1 MEHNSTDGSKKNVPG
16 QRSSQSDTDLLRS
29 FGIEVPDFI
38 SIPEMQSPKFT
49 DFSSD
54 LQRKADRMMEE
65 ARRETERLFAE
76 SSKWLEEGRLK
87 LEKERSDMDFKE
99 YVDSD
104 GYQVVEGRSKNGY
117 VVIQRMKK
125 NGNQFISKMEIYK
138 DGELTFKSSSNEEKY
153 SYRDNT
159 GRLVEV
165 ERSSRTEKDRTPKGK
180 RVSFDGNY
188 GKTVRVTP
196 HAKVIK
202 GKKKTTKG
210 WKWLFILAI
219 AALVIYFLFLR

>member
-49 DFSSD
+49 DISSD
-54 LQRKADRMMEE
+54 LQRKADRMMED

-104 GYQVVEGRSKNGY
+104 GYQVVEGRSKSGY

-180 RVSFDGNY
+180 RVSWEESY
-188 GKTVRVTP
+188 GKTVHLTP
-196 HAKVIK
+196 HAKVVK
-202 GKKKTTKG
+202 GKKKSTKR
-210 WKWLFILAI
+210 WKWLFIFAI
-219 AALVIYFLFLR
+219 AALVIYFFFLR

>member
-49 DFSSD
+49 DISSD

-104 GYQVVEGRSKNGY
+104 GYQVVEGRSKSGY

-180 RVSFDGNY
+180 RVSWEGSY
-188 GKTVRVTP
+188 GKNVHLTP
-196 HAKVIK
+196 HAKVVK
-202 GKKKTTKG
+202 GKKKSTKR
-210 WKWLFILAI
+210 WKWLFVLAI
-219 AALVIYFLFLR
+219 AALVIYFFFLR

>member
-38 SIPEMQSPKFT
+38 SIPEMQSPKFK